1 MQLRHRLRRH
11 FINWRNNTIRTLP
24 HPNQAIRHEMKP
36 IPNLSRSTKLMLLL
50 VKKKRNYSMMILGEL
65 REEIAIK
72 QIRHGLIHM
81 MHRETEEQI
90 HTQRTR
96 RTCEVTTVQ
105 NHMTRLD
112 RIIIVRSMGLI
123 RMVHIVTKE
132 VSGILL
138 IGKTG
143 YRVRHPLVIIES
155 SSVSSKDLTE
165 VLVVNSVKVRIHTST
180 NNDLDM
186 MASPKK
192 TSRFQRI

>member
-1 MQLRHRLRRH
+1 
-11 FINWRNNTIRTLP
+11 
-24 HPNQAIRHEMKP
+24 MKP
-36 IPNLSRSTKLMLLL
+36 RQNLSRSTKLTLLL
-50 VKKKRNYSMMILGEL
+50 VKKRRNYSMMISEEL

-72 QIRHGLIHM
+72 QIRHGLTHM

-112 RIIIVRSMGLI
+112 RIIIVRSMELI
-123 RMVHIVTKE
+123 RMVLIVIKV

-143 YRVRHPLVIIES
+143 YRVRHPQVIIES

-165 VLVVNSVKVRIHTST
+165 VLVANSVKVRIHTT
-180 NNDLDM
+180 INNDLDM
-186 MASPKK
+186 MALQKK